1 MTNTRVPVPFIRW
14 RDQLAPGEP
23 FRVPAQWV
31 MPHAGDFWGEPK
43 HVVEM
48 IDQKHG
54 DWACLGTY
62 ALSPFNEH
70 LARHWVYSAELGDT
84 HVWNDEDDE
93 APTYFRYLGVYRFWG
108 LSPNDWETGTLGFAP
123 DH

>member
-43 HVVEM
+43 HVVE
-48 IDQKHG
+48 
-54 DWACLGTY
+54 
-62 ALSPFNEH
+62 
-70 LARHWVYSAELGDT
+70 LGDT

-93 APTYFRYLGVYRFWG
+93 APTYFRYLGVYRVWG